1 VGILAT
7 LVWESAAGYLLV
19 VVWVALALIV
29 ALVMAGAW
37 ACYVTRRLLA
47 ATSDAQQRR
56 LLVRAAGLS
65 LGVGGAILVIGL
77 VAFVVTGYNW
87 LVLAAIWPYG
97 LLHTGLVAGV
107 LFRAQKRSGLSKP
120 LR

>member
-1 VGILAT
+1 M
-7 LVWESAAGYLLV
+7 
-19 VVWVALALIV
+19 VWVALALIIAFAV
-29 ALVMAGAW
+29 SGAW

-77 VAFVVTGYNW
+77 IAFVVTGYNW

-97 LLHTGLVAGV
+97 LRHTGLVAGSA
-107 LFRAQKRSGLSKP
+107 LWAQKRSGLSKL

>member
-19 VVWVALALIV
+19 VVWALALIV